1 MSVIIIGFVP
11 ISIIRTEKPRFY
23 WWFSVS
29 SKMASQSQKFE
40 VLTKKFLQKTILLPP
55 IYIKIDALYV
65 FLLLLSTKFVRRED
79 SKNKKPHY

>member
-11 ISIIRTEKPRFY
+11 ISIIWTEKPRFY

-29 SKMASQSQKFE
+29 SKMASQLQK
-40 VLTKKFLQKTILLPP
+40 LRPQTKKFLQKTTLLPA

-65 FLLLLSTKFVRRED
+65 FSLLLSTKFVRRED